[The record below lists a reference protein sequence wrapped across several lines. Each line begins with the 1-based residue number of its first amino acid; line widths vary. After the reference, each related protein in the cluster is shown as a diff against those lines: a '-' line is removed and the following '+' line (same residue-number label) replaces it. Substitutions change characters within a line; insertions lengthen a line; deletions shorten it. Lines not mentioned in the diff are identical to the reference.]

1 MTDTVA
7 RFRSGKIIFETVVDL
22 ENAIKLK
29 HGENV
34 DINDVIRD
42 VAVYTDQKKGMRA
55 GNAELKNVFGTTEL
69 QKVVEQIVKKGN
81 IEVIQEFRDEKLE
94 AKRKQVIDFLSRNA
108 IDVRTGRP
116 FTPDII
122 EKAIKEAKVN
132 VQDKPLERQMP
143 DIIEKLKKIIPL
155 KIETKRIKVRIP
167 SLYTG
172 RVYGL
177 IQEHKEKEEWFS
189 NGDLEVI
196 LSIPVGML
204 MDFYDKLN
212 AVTHG
217 SALTEE
223 MK

>member
-143 DIIEKLKKIIPL
+143 DIIETSHVICMTCLFLVKSSKIMQLVELNLVVCVLFHHELI
-155 KIETKRIKVRIP
+155 VRE
-167 SLYTG
+167 L
-172 RVYGL
+172 
-177 IQEHKEKEEWFS
+177 
-189 NGDLEVI
+189 
-196 LSIPVGML
+196 ML
-204 MDFYDKLN
+204 LGELGY
-212 AVTHG
+212 
-217 SALTEE
+217 
-223 MK
+223 